1 MRGYLHKIK
10 MFNKSAK
17 KFKATTYSNH
27 NYPVAPNLLN
37 RNFQVKAANM
47 AWVSDITYIS
57 TREGWLYLAAVMD
70 LYSGK
75 VVGWAMDKQ
84 MTQNLVMDA
93 LKQAAGRARPP
104 RGVILHSDRGVQYAC
119 KSYRNLLSRLG
130 FVQSMSRKGNCWDN
144 APMESFFGTLKTEL
158 VYHEDY
164 KARAEARLSI
174 FDYIGTFYNN
184 IRMQG
189 RLDICPRM
197 ILKAYEKQPNFSLL
211 RVRRY

>member
-1 MRGYLHKIK
+1 MQCERHVPCIMRGYLHKIK

-47 AWVSDITYIS
+47 AWVSDITHIS
-57 TREGWLYLAAVMD
+57 TREGWLYLAGVMD
-70 LYSGK
+70 LHSGK

-93 LKQAAGRARPP
+93 LKQAVGRTRPP
-104 RGVILHSDRGVQYAC
+104 RGVILRSDRGVQYAC

-130 FVQSMSRKGNCWDN
+130 FVQSMLRQG
-144 APMESFFGTLKTEL
+144 
-158 VYHEDY
+158 
-164 KARAEARLSI
+164 KA
-174 FDYIGTFYNN
+174 G
-184 IRMQG
+184 
-189 RLDICPRM
+189 
-197 ILKAYEKQPNFSLL
+197 
-211 RVRRY
+211 VH

>member
-1 MRGYLHKIK
+1 MAENNIVPKTV
-10 MFNKSAK
+10 K

-37 RNFQVKAANM
+37 RNFQVKSANM

-57 TREGWLYLAAVMD
+57 TREGWLHLAAVMD

-75 VVGWAMDKQ
+75 VVGWAMDKH

-164 KARAEARLSI
+164 KTRAEARLSI
-174 FDYIGTFYNN
+174 FDYIETFYNN
-184 IRMQG
+184 IRLRE
-189 RLDICPRM
+189 RLGYLSPNDFE
-197 ILKAYEKQPNFSLL
+197 ILRKTA
-211 RVRRY
+211 